1 MTLNAPF
8 NKTELLRLKAGDMV
22 EISGQIIVARDAAHK
37 RIYQNGGLNFSLDGE
52 CIYYMGPSP
61 AKPNQIIGAAGP
73 TTSSR
78 MDIYTPYMLKSLGI
92 IAMVGKG
99 YRSYDVIQAIKDVGA
114 VYFVA
119 IGGTGALMSECI
131 KSYEILAFADLGA
144 EALAKIVV
152 EKMPLIVAIDS
163 KGNDFYKIGQEKFKQ
178 EFLS

>member
-1 MTLNAPF
+1 MTLNTPF
-8 NKTELLRLKAGDMV
+8 NKAELSRLKAGDIV

-37 RIYQNGGLNFSLDGE
+37 RIYQNKNLNFSLNGE

-61 AKPNQIIGAAGP
+61 AKPDQIIGAAGP

-78 MDIYTPYMLKSLGI
+78 MDIYTPYMLKTLGV
-92 IAMVGKG
+92 IAMIGKG
-99 YRSYDVIQAIKDVGA
+99 YRCVEVVKAIKDVGA

-119 IGGTGALMSECI
+119 IGGAGALINKCI

-152 EKMPLIVAIDS
+152 ENMPLIVAIDS
-163 KGNDFYKIGQEKFKQ
+163 KGNDFYKIGQERFKK